1 MEDRDSPPLV
11 RHASLGAAWPGSEY
25 AGITA
30 RRGGELRWPGA
41 ERATILQRVVVV
53 AAGVPAHPG
62 RPDAGGGTAR
72 PDRARSP
79 GVRRVENAGN
89 GEA

>member
-1 MEDRDSPPLV
+1 VGDRDSPPLV

-30 RRGGELRWPGA
+30 RRGGELRRRGA
-41 ERATILQRVVVV
+41 ERATILLRVVVF
-53 AAGVPAHPG
+53 APGVPG